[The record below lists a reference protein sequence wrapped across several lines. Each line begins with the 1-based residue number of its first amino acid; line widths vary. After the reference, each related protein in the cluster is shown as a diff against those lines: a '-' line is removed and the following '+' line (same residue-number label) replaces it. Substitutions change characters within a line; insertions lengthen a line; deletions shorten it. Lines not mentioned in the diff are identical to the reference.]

1 MARMMPRGPV
11 RHGAFGFG
19 TDPQDTSDLTSAY
32 EIRQHLE
39 HRLWQTEAHIH
50 MLSHELGISGDGRVH
65 TFSWHSPS
73 LAEGRSASWASLGRL
88 VVARETLI
96 EALRT
101 L

>member
-1 MARMMPRGPV
+1 MARMMPRG
-11 RHGAFGFG
+11 RFGAGAFGIG
-19 TDPQDTSDLTSAY
+19 TDPQKAGDLTSAY

-39 HRLWQTEAHIH
+39 RRLWQTEAHIH

-65 TFSWHSPS
+65 TYSWHSPR

-88 VVARETLI
+88 VAARETLI
-96 EALRT
+96 EALRA